1 MENIR
6 KKQKQEGITLI
17 ALVVTIVVLL
27 ILAGTSIAMLTG
39 DNGIIT
45 NAQKSQMENTKSE
58 VIEKMNMAYNAAYSE
73 ARIKM
78 ATDAGYQPSAHIAEL
93 AGIVA
98 KELEVTEET
107 TDVPTEGINN
117 GYHVYYKADGTTIT
131 MLYGDRK
138 FSLKAGE
145 ESQNNLYPNVK
156 GEITLSTSQITY
168 TKQPNSTT
176 NSGNGGNTPTTPET
190 PNPGPSTPTDRTGI
204 NVGDYIDYSPDA
216 TAQTTYSKDKLAES
230 ITGDDS
236 NTSDITRDTTLKWQV
251 LKINTDGSMDI
262 IGTPTSQDI
271 YFRGALG
278 YNNGVYVMNDICKTL
293 YSRSGIEARSVNVED
308 FEYWLKQAGK
318 ESLRDDYGKS
328 SGTQYNTPKTYESNK
343 KYPYLY
349 QYEIGAGINSD
360 TVGSGTLG
368 LSKTYTNENG
378 YTNGLTTNTFGTTE
392 NLTVTQTY
400 WNASIT
406 EANFGEGAKVL
417 SNGTGYWLA
426 SRYASCSSSYAAF
439 GLRYAYSGLSGHVMF
454 YSFGSA
460 DGSGYR
466 LRSVV
471 SLKSSVQ
478 IEASSTASSSTGTA
492 HHITQY

>member
-6 KKQKQEGITLI
+6 KKQRQEGITLI

-73 ARIKM
+73 ARVKM

-93 AGIVA
+93 AEVVA
-98 KELEVTEET
+98 KELGVTAKMEE
-107 TDVPTEGINN
+107 VPTNAVTNN
-117 GYHVYYKADGTTIT
+117 YNVYYQANGTTIT
-131 MLYGDRK
+131 MLYGDNK
-138 FSLKAGE
+138 FALKAGE
-145 ESQNNLYPNVK
+145 EAENNLYANIK
-156 GEITLSTSQITY
+156 GEITLNTTQVTY
-168 TKQPNSTT
+168 TKQPDGTT
-176 NSGNGGNTPTTPET
+176 NNGNGGGNTPTTPDT
-190 PNPGPSTPTDRTGI
+190 PEPGTPTDRTGI
-204 NVGDYIDYSPDA
+204 KVGDYIDYSPDA
-216 TAQTTYSKDKLAES
+216 TAQTIYSKDKLTS
-230 ITGDDS
+230 TITGSSS

-251 LKINTDGSMDI
+251 LKINEDGSMDI
-262 IGTPTSQDI
+262 IGTPTSQSI
-271 YFRGALG
+271 YFSNALG

-308 FEYWLKQAGK
+308 FEYWLEKTGK
-318 ESLRDDYGKS
+318 TNIK
-328 SGTQYNTPKTYESNK
+328 GTTYNQPKTYESNK

-349 QYEIGAGINSD
+349 QYEVGAGINSD
-360 TVGSGTLG
+360 AVGSGTLG
-368 LSKTYTNENG
+368 LSQTYKNENG
-378 YTNGLTTNTFGTTE
+378 YTNGITTNTSSEATGG

-400 WNASIT
+400 WSTGIT

-426 SRYASCSSSYAAF
+426 SRFAICSSGDARF
-439 GLRYAYSGLSGHVMF
+439 GLRCARYDLSGYGMF
-454 YSFGSA
+454 YS
-460 DGSGYR
+460 DGDTLNSYYR

>member
-156 GEITLSTSQITY
+156 GEITLSTSQVTY
-168 TKQPNSTT
+168 TKQPNGTT
-176 NSGNGGNTPTTPET
+176 SNPTTPDT
-190 PNPGPSTPTDRTGI
+190 PNGSITIESGTGK
-204 NVGDYIDYSPDA
+204 NVGDEVSINLPSGKERFYILSYDETTKKAVGLAKYNLKVGRIYTSNSDYTEISSTEEGYGLQNSEMIGCPEDESFPYNG
-216 TAQTTYSKDKLAES
+216 TISFSSDRYWDSTYLPFGNSS
-230 ITGDDS
+230 YPYVYDS
-236 NTSDITRDTTLKWQV
+236 NSNLYQYVENYKTKLGNAVSKVRLAAYEEIEPYTDQTNYSWIHATSYWL
-251 LKINTDGSMDI
+251 GSSYSASDSSVWRVI
-262 IGTPTSQDI
+262 ANGDFSSS
-271 YFRGALG
+271 G
-278 YNNGVYVMNDICKTL
+278 YNNAIYYGVRPVIEFTL
-293 YSRSGIEARSVNVED
+293 S
-308 FEYWLKQAGK
+308 
-318 ESLRDDYGKS
+318 
-328 SGTQYNTPKTYESNK
+328 
-343 KYPYLY
+343 
-349 QYEIGAGINSD
+349 
-360 TVGSGTLG
+360 
-368 LSKTYTNENG
+368 
-378 YTNGLTTNTFGTTE
+378 
-392 NLTVTQTY
+392 
-400 WNASIT
+400 
-406 EANFGEGAKVL
+406 
-417 SNGTGYWLA
+417 
-426 SRYASCSSSYAAF
+426 
-439 GLRYAYSGLSGHVMF
+439 
-454 YSFGSA
+454 
-460 DGSGYR
+460 
-466 LRSVV
+466 
-471 SLKSSVQ
+471 
-478 IEASSTASSSTGTA
+478 
-492 HHITQY
+492 

>member
-1 MENIR
+1 M

-230 ITGDDS
+230 ITESSS

-251 LKINTDGSMDI
+251 LKINEDGSMDI
-262 IGTPTSQDI
+262 IGTPTSQSI
-271 YFRGALG
+271 YFRNAIG

-293 YSRSGIEARSVNVED
+293 YSRSGIEARSVNEED
-308 FEYWLKQAGK
+308 FEYWLEKTGK
-318 ESLRDDYGKS
+318 TNIK
-328 SGTQYNTPKTYESNK
+328 GTSYNQPTTYQSNK

-349 QYEIGAGINSD
+349 QYEVGAGINSD

-368 LSKTYTNENG
+368 LSQTYTNENG

-392 NLTVTQTY
+392 KLTVTQTY
-400 WNASIT
+400 WTTGIT
-406 EANFGEGAKVL
+406 EANFGEGAKAL
-417 SNGTGYWLA
+417 SNGTTYWLA
-426 SRYASCSSSYAAF
+426 SRYASCYSSDAYF
-439 GLRYAYSGLSGHVMF
+439 GLRYAYSYLYGSSMF
-454 YSFGSA
+454 SS
-460 DGSGYR
+460 DGNTYNNRCR
-466 LRSVV
+466 LRPVV

>member
-6 KKQKQEGITLI
+6 KKQEGITLI

-78 ATDAGYQPSAHIAEL
+78 ATDPGYQPSAHIAEL

-145 ESQNNLYPNVK
+145 ENQNNLYPNIK

-176 NSGNGGNTPTTPET
+176 NSGNGGNTPTTP
-190 PNPGPSTPTDRTGI
+190 TDRTGI

-216 TAQTTYSKDKLAES
+216 TAQTTYSKDKLAS
-230 ITGDDS
+230 TITGSSS
-236 NTSDITRDTTLKWQV
+236 NKSDITRDTLKWQV

-262 IGTPTSQDI
+262 IGTPTSQSI
-271 YFRGALG
+271 YFSNALG

-328 SGTQYNTPKTYESNK
+328 SGIQYNTPKTYESNK

-349 QYEIGAGINSD
+349 QYETGAGINSD

-368 LSKTYTNENG
+368 LSKTYKNENG
-378 YTNGLTTNTFGTTE
+378 YTNGLTTNTSSEATDG
-392 NLTVTQTY
+392 NLTVTQTF
-400 WNASIT
+400 WDANIT
-406 EANFGEGAKVL
+406 EADFGEGAKVL
-417 SNGTGYWLA
+417 SNSTYYWLA
-426 SRYASCSSSYAAF
+426 SRYAIYDSSRASF
-439 GLRYAYSGLSGHVMF
+439 GLRCANSYLLGNDMF
-454 YSFGSA
+454 RS
-460 DGSGYR
+460 DGSTSSYYCR
-466 LRSVV
+466 LRPVV

-478 IEASSTASSSTGTA
+478 IEASSTASSSTGIA

>member
-6 KKQKQEGITLI
+6 KKERQEGITLI

-73 ARIKM
+73 ARVKM

-93 AGIVA
+93 AEVVA
-98 KELEVTEET
+98 KELGVTAKMEE
-107 TDVPTEGINN
+107 VPTNAVTNN
-117 GYHVYYKADGTTIT
+117 YNVYYQANGTTIT
-131 MLYGDRK
+131 MLYGDNK
-138 FSLKAGE
+138 FALKAGE
-145 ESQNNLYPNVK
+145 EAENNLYANIK
-156 GEITLSTSQITY
+156 GEITLNTTQVTY
-168 TKQPNSTT
+168 TKQPDGTT
-176 NSGNGGNTPTTPET
+176 NNGNGGGNTPTTPDT
-190 PNPGPSTPTDRTGI
+190 PEPGTPTDRTGI
-204 NVGDYIDYSPDA
+204 KVGDYIDYSPDA
-216 TAQTTYSKDKLAES
+216 TAQTIYSKDKLTS
-230 ITGDDS
+230 TITGSSS

-251 LKINTDGSMDI
+251 LKINEDGSMDI
-262 IGTPTSQDI
+262 IGTPTSQSI
-271 YFRGALG
+271 YFGNALG

-308 FEYWLKQAGK
+308 FEYWLEQAGK
-318 ESLRDDYGKS
+318 TSVRDTYANAATYG
-328 SGTQYNTPKTYESNK
+328 NPKTYTSNK

-349 QYEIGAGINSD
+349 QYEVGAGINSD
-360 TVGSGTLG
+360 AVGSGTLG
-368 LSKTYTNENG
+368 LSQTYKNENG
-378 YTNGLTTNTFGTTE
+378 YTNGITTNTSSEATGG

-400 WNASIT
+400 WTTGIT

-426 SRYASCSSSYAAF
+426 SRYAHCNSSRARF
-439 GLRYAYSGLSGHVMF
+439 GLRYADSGLYGYDMF
-454 YSFGSA
+454 YSDGGTNYGS
-460 DGSGYR
+460 SR

>member
-6 KKQKQEGITLI
+6 KKQRQEGITLI

-58 VIEKMNMAYNAAYSE
+58 GIEKMNMAYNAAYSE

-78 ATDAGYQPSAHIAEL
+78 ATDPGYQPSAHIAEL

-145 ESQNNLYPNVK
+145 ESQNNLYPNIK
-156 GEITLSTSQITY
+156 GEITLSTSQVTY

-176 NSGNGGNTPTTPET
+176 NSGNGGNTPT
-190 PNPGPSTPTDRTGI
+190 TPTDRTGI

-216 TAQTTYSKDKLAES
+216 TAQTTYSKDKLAS
-230 ITGDDS
+230 TITGSSS

-262 IGTPTSQDI
+262 IGTPTSQYI

-349 QYEIGAGINSD
+349 QYETGAGINSD

-368 LSKTYTNENG
+368 KSKTYTNENG
-378 YTNGLTTNTFGTTE
+378 YTNGLTTNGNSE
-392 NLTVTQTY
+392 AKEGKLTVTQTY

-406 EANFGEGAKVL
+406 ETNFGEGAKAL
-417 SNGTGYWLA
+417 SNGTTYWLA
-426 SRYASCSSSYAAF
+426 SRYAFCNSSYAYF
-439 GLRYAYSGLSGHVMF
+439 GLRYAGSILLGDDMF
-454 YSFGSA
+454 FSNGSTY
-460 DGSGYR
+460 GNNYR
-466 LRSVV
+466 LRPVV

-478 IEASSTASSSTGTA
+478 IEANATASSSTGIA

>member
-6 KKQKQEGITLI
+6 KKERQEGITLI

-27 ILAGTSIAMLTG
+27 ILAGTSISMLTG

-45 NAQKSQMENTKSE
+45 NAQTSQMENTKSE

-107 TDVPTEGINN
+107 TDVPTTGINN
-117 GYHVYYKADGTTIT
+117 EYHVYYKADGTTIT
-131 MLYGDRK
+131 MLYGDNK

-145 ESQNNLYPNVK
+145 EDQNNLYPNIK
-156 GEITLSTSQITY
+156 GEITLSTNQVTY

-176 NSGNGGNTPTTPET
+176 NSGNGGN
-190 PNPGPSTPTDRTGI
+190 TPTDRTGI

-216 TAQTTYSKDKLAES
+216 TAQTTYSKDKLAS
-230 ITGDDS
+230 TITGSDRNS
-236 NTSDITRDTTLKWQV
+236 SDITRDPLKWQV

-262 IGTPTSQDI
+262 IGTPTSRYI
-271 YFRGALG
+271 YFHGTSG

-308 FEYWLKQAGK
+308 FEYWLEQAGK
-318 ESLRDDYGKS
+318 TSVRDTYTYVATYG
-328 SGTQYNTPKTYESNK
+328 NPKTYESNQ

-368 LSKTYTNENG
+368 RSKTYTNENG
-378 YTNGLTTNTFGTTE
+378 YTNGLTTNTFGKTE
-392 NLTVTQTY
+392 KLTVTQTY
-400 WNASIT
+400 WYANIT
-406 EANFGEGAKVL
+406 EANFGEGEKVL
-417 SNGTGYWLA
+417 SNSTFYWLA
-426 SRYASCSSSYAAF
+426 SRYANCNSSEASF
-439 GLRYAYSGLSGHVMF
+439 GLRFAGSAIGGPSMF
-454 YSFGSA
+454 YSAGRWN
-460 DGSGYR
+460 GNNNR
-466 LRSVV
+466 LRPVV
-471 SLKSSVQ
+471 SLKSSVK
-478 IEASSTASSSTGTA
+478 IEASSTASDENGTA

>member
-6 KKQKQEGITLI
+6 KKERQEGITLI

-145 ESQNNLYPNVK
+145 ENQNNLYPNIK

-176 NSGNGGNTPTTPET
+176 NSGNGGNTPT
-190 PNPGPSTPTDRTGI
+190 TPTDRTGI

-230 ITGDDS
+230 ITESSS

-251 LKINTDGSMDI
+251 LKINEDGSMDI
-262 IGTPTSQDI
+262 IGTPTSQSI
-271 YFRGALG
+271 YFRNAIG

-293 YSRSGIEARSVNVED
+293 YSRSGIEARSVNIED
-308 FEYWLKQAGK
+308 FEYWLEQKGNTSVRDNYTNAGV
-318 ESLRDDYGKS
+318 
-328 SGTQYNTPKTYESNK
+328 QYNHPTKYPRNK

-360 TVGSGTLG
+360 TVGRGTLG
-368 LSKTYTNENG
+368 LSKTYTKENG
-378 YTNGLTTNTFGTTE
+378 YTNGITTNTSGEATE
-392 NLTVTQTY
+392 GNLTVTQTY
-400 WNASIT
+400 WDAGIT
-406 EANFGEGAKVL
+406 KENFGEGAKVL
-417 SNGTGYWLA
+417 SSSSVYWLA
-426 SRYASCSSSYAAF
+426 SRYAGCNSSYASF
-439 GLRYAYSGLSGHVMF
+439 GLRYANSNLSGSYMF
-454 YSFGSA
+454 CSDRDTSSGS
-460 DGSGYR
+460 YH
-466 LRSVV
+466 LRPVV
-471 SLKSSVQ
+471 SLKSSVK
-478 IEASSTASSSTGTA
+478 IEPSKTASSSAETA

>member
-6 KKQKQEGITLI
+6 KKERQEGITLI

-45 NAQKSQMENTKSE
+45 NAQISQMENTKSE

-78 ATDAGYQPSAHIAEL
+78 ATDPGYQPSAHIAEL

-131 MLYGDRK
+131 MLYGDNK

-145 ESQNNLYPNVK
+145 EDQNNLYPNIK
-156 GEITLSTSQITY
+156 GEITLSTTKVTY

-176 NSGNGGNTPTTPET
+176 NSGNGGN
-190 PNPGPSTPTDRTGI
+190 TPTDRTGI

-216 TAQTTYSKDKLAES
+216 TAQTTYSKDKLTTA
-230 ITGDDS
+230 ITGTS
-236 NTSDITRDTTLKWQV
+236 NNSDITRDKLKWQV
-251 LKINTDGSMDI
+251 LKINADGSMDI
-262 IGTPTSQDI
+262 IGTPTSQNI
-271 YFRGALG
+271 YFGNAKG

-293 YSRSGIEARSVNVED
+293 YSRSGIEARSVNIED
-308 FEYWLKQAGK
+308 FEYWLEKAGK
-318 ESLRDDYGKS
+318 TSVRDTYTG
-328 SGTQYNTPKTYESNK
+328 YNQSTTYKSNK

-349 QYEIGAGINSD
+349 KYEVGAGINSD

-378 YTNGLTTNTFGTTE
+378 YTNGLTTNTFGPTE

-400 WNASIT
+400 WDARIT
-406 EANFGEGAKVL
+406 EANFGEGKKVL
-417 SNGTGYWLA
+417 FSSSASYWLA
-426 SRYASCSSSYAAF
+426 TRYARCSSSDAIF
-439 GLRYAYSGLSGHVMF
+439 GLRYAYSTLDGINLF
-454 YSFGSA
+454 YSDVGA
-460 DGSGYR
+460 NYYYYCR
-466 LRSVV
+466 LRPVV
-471 SLKSSVQ
+471 SLKSSVK
-478 IEASSTASSSTGTA
+478 IEASKTASDENGTA

>member
-6 KKQKQEGITLI
+6 KKQEGITLI

-45 NAQKSQMENTKSE
+45 NAQKSQMENAKSE

-78 ATDAGYQPSAHIAEL
+78 ATDPGYQPSAHIAEL

-145 ESQNNLYPNVK
+145 ENQNNLYPNVK

-176 NSGNGGNTPTTPET
+176 NSGNGGNTPTTP
-190 PNPGPSTPTDRTGI
+190 TDRTGI

-216 TAQTTYSKDKLAES
+216 TAQTTYSKDKLAS
-230 ITGDDS
+230 TITGSSS
-236 NTSDITRDTTLKWQV
+236 NKSDITRDTLKWQV
-251 LKINTDGSMDI
+251 LKINEDGSMDI

-271 YFRGALG
+271 YFGNAFG

-328 SGTQYNTPKTYESNK
+328 SGTQYNTPRTYTRTGNK

-360 TVGSGTLG
+360 TVGNGTLG

-392 NLTVTQTY
+392 KLTVTQTY
-400 WNASIT
+400 WEAQIT

-417 SNGTGYWLA
+417 SNSTYYWLA
-426 SRYASCSSSYAAF
+426 SRYARCYSSYANF
-439 GLRYAYSGLSGHVMF
+439 GLRYAGSSLSGNGLF
-454 YSFGSA
+454 NS
-460 DGSGYR
+460 DGYTSSYCCR
-466 LRSVV
+466 LRPVV